1 MPDFVSK
8 INSKWVSI
16 NKNEC
21 HSSVNLQ
28 DWQVLLDVL
37 KGREKT
43 AWRAFDVS
51 CTEPS

>member
-8 INSKWVSI
+8 MNSKWVSI
-16 NKNEC
+16 SNNKC

-28 DWQVLLDVL
+28 DRQVVLDVRR
-37 KGREKT
+37 GREKT
-43 AWRAFDVS
+43 ACRAFDVS